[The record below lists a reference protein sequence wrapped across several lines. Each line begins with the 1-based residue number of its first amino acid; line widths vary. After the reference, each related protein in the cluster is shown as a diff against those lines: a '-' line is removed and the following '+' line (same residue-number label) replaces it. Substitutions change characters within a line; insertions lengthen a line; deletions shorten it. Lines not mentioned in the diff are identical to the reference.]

1 MKHGMT
7 INLEETAV
15 KTRLKRF
22 VILGLIG
29 LGSKA
34 LRKRIQQ
41 RRYQPRLTR

>member
-1 MKHGMT
+1 
-7 INLEETAV
+7 V

-34 LRKRIQQ
+34 LRKRIQ
-41 RRYQPRLTR
+41 RRNQAAEDDRRMAREAPTR

>member
-1 MKHGMT
+1 
-7 INLEETAV
+7 V

-41 RRYQPRLTR
+41 RNRAAEQNRRMARGAPSR

>member
-1 MKHGMT
+1 
-7 INLEETAV
+7 V
-15 KTRLKRF
+15 KSRVKRF

-41 RRYQPRLTR
+41 RNQAAEDNRRMASQVPSR

>member
-1 MKHGMT
+1 
-7 INLEETAV
+7 V
-15 KTRLKRF
+15 KNRLKRF

-41 RRYQPRLTR
+41 RNRAAQDDRRMAREVPSG